1 MVGEWFL
8 ENGIDGWITDFLLI
22 FPTDWYLLLGQK
34 IMAQIHLEHRNDYD
48 DEKDNERSKRC
59 AKEQQQLQ
67 TVRQRASCFWI
78 HPIATTLSTS
88 RVCKGRAPHG
98 FQYHQLC
105 QVLATRNEDC
115 CLCNISTLLIVLLPT
130 PRLLVLRKPT
140 PKRKENARLR
150 FYKNAGQQKL
160 EQCK

>member
-8 ENGIDGWITDFLLI
+8 ENNNDEIDGWIPDFLLI

-34 IMAQIHLEHRNDYD
+34 IMAQIHLSNTETTTTMKGTMNDPNDAPRNNNNYR
-48 DEKDNERSKRC
+48 RSVN
-59 AKEQQQLQ
+59 
-67 TVRQRASCFWI
+67 VRLVLET
-78 HPIATTLSTS
+78 PIATTLSTS

-140 PKRKENARLR
+140 PKRKENASGS
-150 FYKNAGQQKL
+150 A
-160 EQCK
+160 EA